1 MENNNIG
8 DFFRKRLEEDTS
20 NQDWANPDMEIDSKV
35 LNQISHPNKPI
46 SKGWGGVILKSGI
59 SILLLLM
66 GSYIFYLNQELSVA
80 KNELNGRTDIV
91 ENSKPESNIQDDS
104 NTRTIEIKDA
114 YIAKL
119 EAKNENIQLEKEKLN
134 QQNEQLLRKTTNQSI
149 NSAQKKIIKV
159 NSENDDDAIKTLR
172 EEKEI
177 LLAEN
182 QRLKQLTEQLLNEK
196 NILEE
201 QLNTHKQSYTQME
214 KGNNL
219 LKDSL
224 SLLSSLVAQNMN
236 SETEKIPDKEPIIPA
251 EKTNAKNY
259 KRFALGYE
267 YSRQKWDIPINRTFS
282 EQRLVSEN
290 GRNENISTNVHG
302 LNFAFSPKQNWWIKS
317 GLRFT
322 QLNVE
327 STYNMGLA
335 YSPVNETPD
344 PMSGGIFNT
353 LNVNTNSSFLTSDN
367 SVNVLF
373 EPNRAPE
380 EGSLLEYQAEDN
392 LSINSWQIPIGL
404 ERQFNAGKTF
414 LFIQG
419 GLQLNSINLKEY
431 TFRTSLLDSEQNPL
445 NIERES
451 LDRQSVN
458 NKLFLNIYGEF
469 GIEQP
474 IFQEWYLRAAL
485 NYSYNF
491 LKNNGS
497 NISNQSKTGTAFRL
511 GLNYRF

>member
-8 DFFRKRLEEDTS
+8 DFFRKRLDDDMPNE
-20 NQDWANPDMEIDSKV
+20 DWANPDLEIDSKV
-35 LNQISHPNKPI
+35 LNQITQPNKPI

-59 SILLLLM
+59 GILLLLM
-66 GSYIFYLNQELSVA
+66 GGYIIYLNQELSVA
-80 KNELNGRTDIV
+80 KNKIIGRTDIV
-91 ENSKPESNIQDDS
+91 ENAKPESNIQDDF
-104 NTRTIEIKDA
+104 NTKTTEIKDA
-114 YIAKL
+114 LIAKL
-119 EAKNENIQLEKEKLN
+119 EAEKENLLFEKEKLN
-134 QQNEQLLRKTTNQSI
+134 QLNEELLGEITKQSI
-149 NSAQKKIIKV
+149 NPVQRETVKI
-159 NSENDDDAIKTLR
+159 NSENYDAIKTLR

-182 QRLKQLTEQLLNEK
+182 QRLNQLTDQLLNE
-196 NILEE
+196 NNVLEE
-201 QLNTHKQSYTQME
+201 QQNTHQQSYTQME
-214 KGNNL
+214 NENNE

-224 SLLSSLVAQNMN
+224 SLLSSLVVENMN
-236 SETEKIPDKEPIIPA
+236 SETEKILDKEPIIPE
-251 EKTNAKNY
+251 EKIDAKNH

-267 YSRQKWDIPINRTFS
+267 YSRQKWDIPINRTFA

-322 QLNVE
+322 QINIE

-335 YSPVNETPD
+335 YSATNEITD
-344 PMSGGIFNT
+344 LISRTTTNT
-353 LNVNTNSSFLTSDN
+353 LNVKTYTPFSISDN
-367 SVNVLF
+367 SVTVLF
-373 EPNRAPE
+373 EEDRAPE

-404 ERQFNAGKTF
+404 ERQFNAGRTF

-419 GLQLNSINLKEY
+419 GVQLNSISIKEY
-431 TFRTSLLDSEQNPL
+431 TFRTTILDNERNPL
-445 NIERES
+445 NIVRES
-451 LDRQSVN
+451 LDAQGVN

-491 LKNNGS
+491 LKNNSS
-497 NISNQSKTGTAFRL
+497 NISNQAKTGTAFRL

>member
-1 MENNNIG
+1 I
-8 DFFRKRLEEDTS
+8 
-20 NQDWANPDMEIDSKV
+20 
-35 LNQISHPNKPI
+35 
-46 SKGWGGVILKSGI
+46 
-59 SILLLLM
+59 
-66 GSYIFYLNQELSVA
+66 EL
-80 KNELNGRTDIV
+80 
-91 ENSKPESNIQDDS
+91 
-104 NTRTIEIKDA
+104 KDA
-114 YIAKL
+114 LIAKL
-119 EAKNENIQLEKEKLN
+119 EAQNENLFLENEKL
-134 QQNEQLLRKTTNQSI
+134 LRENTDQSI
-149 NSAQKKIIKV
+149 NSGQREVIKL
-159 NSENDDDAIKTLR
+159 NTENDDAIKILR

-182 QRLKQLTEQLLNEK
+182 QKLNQLTEHLLAEKNVLEGKLNEQ
-196 NILEE
+196 E
-201 QLNTHKQSYTQME
+201 QSYTQME
-214 KGNNL
+214 KDNNI

-224 SLLSSLVAQNMN
+224 SLLSSLVAENMN
-236 SETEKIPDKEPIIPA
+236 SETEKIPEEEPIVPE
-251 EKTNAKNY
+251 EKTDTKNH
-259 KRFALGYE
+259 KRFAMGYE

-322 QLNVE
+322 QFNIE

-335 YSPVNETPD
+335 YSATNEITD
-344 PMSGGIFNT
+344 PISRTTTNT
-353 LNVNTNSSFLTSDN
+353 LNVKTFTPFSISDN
-367 SVNVLF
+367 SVTVLF
-373 EPNRAPE
+373 EEDREPE
-380 EGSLLEYQAEDN
+380 AGSLLEYQAEDN
-392 LSINSWQIPIGL
+392 LSINSWQIPIGV

-419 GLQLNSINLKEY
+419 GVQLNSINIKEH
-431 TFRTSLLDSEQNPL
+431 TFRTSILDSERNPL
-445 NIERES
+445 NIVRES
-451 LDRQSVN
+451 LDAQDVS

-491 LKNNGS
+491 LKNNSS
-497 NISNQSKTGTAFRL
+497 NNLNQAKTGTAFRL

>member
-8 DFFRKRLEEDTS
+8 DFFRKRLDGDMS
-20 NQDWANPDMEIDSKV
+20 NEDWANPDMEIDNKV

-59 SILLLLM
+59 GILLLLM
-66 GSYIFYLNQELSVA
+66 GGYIIYLNQELSAA
-80 KNELNGRTDIV
+80 KNELIGRTDIV
-91 ENSKPESNIQDDS
+91 ESIKSELNLEDNS
-104 NTRTIEIKDA
+104 NTKTIELKDA
-114 YIAKL
+114 LIAKL
-119 EAKNENIQLEKEKLN
+119 EAQNENLFLENEKL
-134 QQNEQLLRKTTNQSI
+134 LRENTDQSI
-149 NSAQKKIIKV
+149 NSGQREVIKL
-159 NSENDDDAIKTLR
+159 NTENDDAIKILR

-182 QRLKQLTEQLLNEK
+182 QKLNQLTEHLLAEKNVLEGKLNEQ
-196 NILEE
+196 E
-201 QLNTHKQSYTQME
+201 QSYTQME
-214 KGNNL
+214 KDNNI

-224 SLLSSLVAQNMN
+224 SLLSSLVAENMN
-236 SETEKIPDKEPIIPA
+236 SETEKIPEEEPIVPE
-251 EKTNAKNY
+251 EKTDTKNH
-259 KRFALGYE
+259 KRFAMGYE

-322 QLNVE
+322 QFNIE

-335 YSPVNETPD
+335 YSATNEITD
-344 PMSGGIFNT
+344 PISRTTTNT
-353 LNVNTNSSFLTSDN
+353 LNVKTFTPFSISDN
-367 SVNVLF
+367 SVTVLF
-373 EPNRAPE
+373 EEDREPE
-380 EGSLLEYQAEDN
+380 AGSLLEYQAEDN
-392 LSINSWQIPIGL
+392 LSINSWQIPIGV

-419 GLQLNSINLKEY
+419 GVQLNSINIKEH
-431 TFRTSLLDSEQNPL
+431 TFRTSILDSERNPL
-445 NIERES
+445 NIVRES
-451 LDRQSVN
+451 LDAQDVS

-491 LKNNGS
+491 LKNNSS
-497 NISNQSKTGTAFRL
+497 NNLNQAKTGTAFRL

>member
-8 DFFRKRLEEDTS
+8 DFFRKRLDGDMS
-20 NQDWANPDMEIDSKV
+20 NEDWANPDMEIDNKV

-59 SILLLLM
+59 GILLLLM
-66 GSYIFYLNQELSVA
+66 GGYIIYLNQELSAA
-80 KNELNGRTDIV
+80 KNELIGRTDIV
-91 ENSKPESNIQDDS
+91 ESIKSELNLEDNS
-104 NTRTIEIKDA
+104 NTKTIELKDA
-114 YIAKL
+114 LIAKL
-119 EAKNENIQLEKEKLN
+119 EAQNENLFLENEKL
-134 QQNEQLLRKTTNQSI
+134 LRENTDQSI
-149 NSAQKKIIKV
+149 NSGQREVIKL
-159 NSENDDDAIKTLR
+159 NTENDDAIKILR

-182 QRLKQLTEQLLNEK
+182 QKLNQLTEHLLAEKNVLEGKLNEQ
-196 NILEE
+196 E
-201 QLNTHKQSYTQME
+201 QSYTQME
-214 KGNNL
+214 KDNNI

-224 SLLSSLVAQNMN
+224 SLLSSLVAENMN
-236 SETEKIPDKEPIIPA
+236 SETEKIPEEEPIVPE
-251 EKTNAKNY
+251 EKTDTKNH
-259 KRFALGYE
+259 KRFAMGYE

-302 LNFAFSPKQNWWIKS
+302 LDFAFSPKQNWLIKS

-344 PMSGGIFNT
+344 PLSGGIFNT
-353 LNVNTNSSFLTSDN
+353 LNVNTKSSFLTSDN

-404 ERQFNAGKTF
+404 ERQFNAGRTF

-419 GLQLNSINLKEY
+419 GVQLNSISIKEY
-431 TFRTSLLDSEQNPL
+431 TFRTTILDSERNPL
-445 NIERES
+445 NIVRES
-451 LDRQSVN
+451 LDAQGVN

-491 LKNNGS
+491 LKNNSS
-497 NISNQSKTGTAFRL
+497 NISNQAKTGTAFRL

>member
-8 DFFRKRLEEDTS
+8 DFFRKRLNDDMS
-20 NQDWANPDMEIDSKV
+20 NEDWANPDMDIDNKV
-35 LNQISHPNKPI
+35 LNQITQPNKPI

-59 SILLLLM
+59 GILLLLV
-66 GSYIFYLNQELSVA
+66 GGYIIYLNQELSVV
-80 KNELNGRTDIV
+80 KNELIGRTDLV
-91 ENSKPESNIQDDS
+91 ENAKSESNIQDDS
-104 NTRTIEIKDA
+104 NIITIEIKDA
-114 YIAKL
+114 HIAKL
-119 EAKNENIQLEKEKLN
+119 EAVNEILQLEKEKLN
-134 QQNEQLLRKTTNQSI
+134 QLNEELLGQITNQSI
-149 NSAQKKIIKV
+149 NPVQRETVKI
-159 NSENDDDAIKTLR
+159 NSENDDAIKTLK

-182 QRLKQLTEQLLNEK
+182 QRLNQLTQQLLNEK
-196 NILEE
+196 SALRE
-201 QLNTHKQSYTQME
+201 QLNKQEQSYSQME
-214 KGNNL
+214 KENNK

-224 SLLSSLVAQNMN
+224 SLLPSLVAENKN
-236 SETEKIPDKEPIIPA
+236 LETEKIPEKDPIP
-251 EKTNAKNY
+251 EKKTDY
-259 KRFALGYE
+259 KRLTLGYE
-267 YSRQKWDIPINRTFS
+267 YSRQKWDIPINRTFE
-282 EQRLVSEN
+282 EQRLVSES
-290 GRNENISTNVHG
+290 GQSEIISTNIHG

-322 QLNVE
+322 QFNIE

-335 YSPVNETPD
+335 YSATNEITD
-344 PMSGGIFNT
+344 LISRTTTNT
-353 LNVNTNSSFLTSDN
+353 LNVKTFTPFSISDN
-367 SVNVLF
+367 SVTLLF
-373 EPNRAPE
+373 EQDRAPE

-419 GLQLNSINLKEY
+419 GVQLNSINIKEH
-431 TFRTSLLDSEQNPL
+431 TFRTSILDSERNPL
-445 NIERES
+445 NIVRES
-451 LDRQSVN
+451 LDAQDVS

-485 NYSYNF
+485 NYNYNF
-491 LKNNGS
+491 LKNNSS
-497 NISNQSKTGTAFRL
+497 NILNQAKTGTAFRL